1 MSGKINFVI
10 FGALLLTSGVSPV
23 FAQAVVDGGVLQ
35 QQIER
40 ERSIALPSRRP
51 VDPLPAPQEMR
62 SQPGMV
68 IAVRQFRFAG
78 NTLLPEAR
86 LATAVANFAGRPL
99 DFGELQSAAQ
109 AVAAV
114 YRENGWVVRAYIP
127 EQEIEDGVVVIQIVE
142 AVFGKLIMDGTSSRV
157 SAARIERTV
166 NGLQQPGEPLNGDA
180 LDRALLLADDL
191 PGVAVTGALRA
202 GDGQAET
209 DLVVKPSDERLLTG
223 DGIVDNHGARS
234 TGAERISANVQLAS
248 PWGFGD
254 LMTANLLHTRG
265 SDYRRVGYSIPL
277 GFDGLRLGASLSRF
291 DYRLVG
297 RDFAALKAKGD
308 STTRGLD
315 ISYPLIRTRSLNLF
329 LLSGYDKRSYVN
341 RSGATRVTDYDMDV
355 FSLSLSGNVFDGL
368 GGGGTN
374 SGNLA
379 WSSGKRRGQVGVGD
393 QSFSKIRYSLSRQQV
408 LTGDWS
414 LFVLFTGQHAG
425 KDVDSSEK
433 FYLGGANGVR
443 AYPTNEGGGA
453 NGRMMN
459 LELRWRLPEGFLL
472 TGFYDYGRVR
482 NYGGGK
488 SYSLEGGGF
497 SLGWMSTSGLSV
509 KASWARRIGSNPN
522 PAANGDDQDGSLVKN
537 RYWLSISQS
546 F

>member
-86 LATAVANFAGRPL
+86 LATAVASFAGRPL

-142 AVFGKLIMDGTSSRV
+142 AVFGKLILDGTSSRV
-157 SAARIERTV
+157 SVARIERTV

-223 DGIVDNHGARS
+223 DGI
-234 TGAERISANVQLAS
+234 I
-248 PWGFGD
+248 
-254 LMTANLLHTRG
+254 
-265 SDYRRVGYSIPL
+265 
-277 GFDGLRLGASLSRF
+277 
-291 DYRLVG
+291 
-297 RDFAALKAKGD
+297 
-308 STTRGLD
+308 
-315 ISYPLIRTRSLNLF
+315 
-329 LLSGYDKRSYVN
+329 
-341 RSGATRVTDYDMDV
+341 DM
-355 FSLSLSGNVFDGL
+355 
-368 GGGGTN
+368 
-374 SGNLA
+374 
-379 WSSGKRRGQVGVGD
+379 
-393 QSFSKIRYSLSRQQV
+393 
-408 LTGDWS
+408 
-414 LFVLFTGQHAG
+414 
-425 KDVDSSEK
+425 
-433 FYLGGANGVR
+433 
-443 AYPTNEGGGA
+443 
-453 NGRMMN
+453 
-459 LELRWRLPEGFLL
+459 
-472 TGFYDYGRVR
+472 
-482 NYGGGK
+482 
-488 SYSLEGGGF
+488 
-497 SLGWMSTSGLSV
+497 
-509 KASWARRIGSNPN
+509 
-522 PAANGDDQDGSLVKN
+522 
-537 RYWLSISQS
+537 
-546 F
+546 